1 MSDEVGETVNE
12 NQKLATQE
20 EQITKPAP
28 KVKPQREKDPKK
40 VAAGKKLAEKNRQA
54 KAALEREIKRE
65 IAEKEQENENSAGWL
80 PEMSFQTVLSIVG
93 IAFTAFELY
102 QRFRQKESSVSVQS
116 TISPRA
122 EPKHSGGD
130 RESGEA
136 AGAKLGA
143 ERSDSGATAELEKA
157 KRRRAKPREAPS
169 VQKSEWCE
177 RIADQRSIIYFFLTT
192 KMSEQ
197 NKLVKMVTDSAVLVG
212 LTAGVGYLAKK
223 ILKENFLGD
232 PSSNVMNYAKFTGV
246 LAGSMALKT
255 YLEDQKI
262 LPKSI

>member
-1 MSDEVGETVNE
+1 MSDEVREATVNE

-54 KAALEREIKRE
+54 KAALERELKRE
-65 IAEKEQENENSAGWL
+65 IAEKEQGNENSAGWL

-93 IAFTAFELY
+93 VAFPAFELY
-102 QRFRQKESSVSVQS
+102 QRFRTKSSSGSAQS
-116 TISPRA
+116 PISPRE

-143 ERSDSGATAELEKA
+143 TSKNLRNVEER
-157 KRRRAKPREAPS
+157 RP
-169 VQKSEWCE
+169 
-177 RIADQRSIIYFFLTT
+177 
-192 KMSEQ
+192 
-197 NKLVKMVTDSAVLVG
+197 
-212 LTAGVGYLAKK
+212 
-223 ILKENFLGD
+223 
-232 PSSNVMNYAKFTGV
+232 
-246 LAGSMALKT
+246 
-255 YLEDQKI
+255 
-262 LPKSI
+262 

>member
-1 MSDEVGETVNE
+1 MSDEVREATVNE
-12 NQKLATQE
+12 NQKLVAPE

-28 KVKPQREKDPKK
+28 KVKPQKEKDPKK

-65 IAEKEQENENSAGWL
+65 MAEKEKENENSAGWL
-80 PEMSFQTVLSIVG
+80 PEMSFQTVLSLVG
-93 IAFTAFELY
+93 VAFTAFELY
-102 QRFRQKESSVSVQS
+102 QRFRPKSSSGSAQSPISPQKE
-116 TISPRA
+116 P
-122 EPKHSGGD
+122 PK
-130 RESGEA
+130 
-136 AGAKLGA
+136 
-143 ERSDSGATAELEKA
+143 
-157 KRRRAKPREAPS
+157 RRAKTLETSKSKGLSREPTSETPS

-177 RIADQRSIIYFFLTT
+177 LIADQRSIIIINLFFLTT

-197 NKLVKMVTDSAVLVG
+197 NKLIKMVTDSAVLVG
-212 LTAGVGYLAKK
+212 ITAGVGYLAKK